1 MAFTRNFPIRE
12 GQVLEIR
19 AQGANIFNTPQY
31 SSIDTTVNSP
41 TFGQVIAVGAMRTF
55 QLSARYRF

>member
-19 AQGANIFNTPQY
+19 AQAANIFNTPQY
-31 SSIDTTVNSP
+31 SAIDTTVNSP
-41 TFGQVIAVGAMRTF
+41 TFGQVVAVGAMRTF
-55 QLSARYRF
+55 QLSAR